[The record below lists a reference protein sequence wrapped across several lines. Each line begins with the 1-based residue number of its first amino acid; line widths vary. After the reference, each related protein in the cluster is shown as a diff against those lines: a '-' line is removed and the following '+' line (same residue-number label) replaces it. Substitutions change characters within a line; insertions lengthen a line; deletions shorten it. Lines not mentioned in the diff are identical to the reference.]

1 MSITSYPRLSTA
13 SYFFQIGLGEV
24 SGATFIHKFGA
35 VPEMSNNTSGS
46 VWDVSDTFYPWSSWT
61 TPSTVLVDRASTSD
75 ANKQIRI
82 EGLDQNYE
90 LVSDT
95 VTLTTA
101 TGNSSTVSF
110 SRVYR
115 AYVIGASS
123 ENVGDIDIRVSSTV
137 VARINEG
144 KGQTLMAIYTVPAN
158 HTAYLM
164 QGTATCEYGSDFSG
178 DMYVRY
184 FGSDAFRIGHAFE
197 VSGAGGQYFY
207 KFTVPIAIPEKS
219 DIDVRA
225 TTRSNNARATAAF
238 DIILVEND

>member
-13 SYFFQIGLGEV
+13 SYFFQVGLGEV
-24 SGATFIHKFGA
+24 SGTSYIHKFGA

-46 VWDVSDTFYPWSSWT
+46 IWDVSDTLYPWSSWN
-61 TPSTVLVDRASTSD
+61 TPTTVLVDRASTSD

-90 LVSDT
+90 LISDT
-95 VTLTTA
+95 VTLASA

-115 AYVIGASS
+115 AYVVGAVS
-123 ENVGDIDIRVSSTV
+123 ENVGNIDIRVSTTV
-137 VARINEG
+137 VARITAG

-164 QGTATCEYGSDFSG
+164 KGVATCEANADFSG

-197 VSGAGGQYFY
+197 VSGSGGEYLY
-207 KFTVPIAIPEKS
+207 EFTVPIAIPEKS